1 MLTHLLL
8 NNTQNQHQFI
18 KITTFGRNN
27 TMLARLSCVV
37 FSIFFFVNK
46 LFDSFASIDTI
57 KILPLPSN
65 KRNILLRN
73 TKSWK
78 AEEL

>member
-18 KITTFGRNN
+18 KITTSGRNN

-46 LFDSFASIDTI
+46 LFDSFTSIDTI